1 MTIFLLNEIKLNKNV
16 ILNDNKIIFIIIL
29 LYVAQ
34 L

>member
-16 ILNDNKIIFIIIL
+16 ILNDNKIIFIII
-29 LYVAQ
+29 YIFAQ